1 MKRSLTL
8 LTLVL
13 LLTGAMAQQ
22 PLQRPVP
29 DYAFANFDRNV
40 IDFPGGSDDFEVFFN
55 KLDSLFF
62 FGKGHVNILHIGG
75 SHIQAGVFSQTVR
88 NDLLALCPGTTAA
101 RGLIFPFSA
110 GRTNNPSSFSTYYTG
125 DWSYCRNAVSF
136 DQTLGLAGASITTN
150 DPDASITIVARDRN
164 PSDNSPTF
172 DFNEVK
178 VIGYSDC
185 DSLVPLIK
193 IDGIT
198 VFPVFD
204 TEQSTYS
211 FHLPYYT
218 DSIRFFFSD
227 AEGEFTLTGI
237 YLDNGMPGISYND
250 IGVNGARVNSYLL
263 CENFERDLALVKPD
277 LVIFGIGINDASGDS
292 FTKQAFKNDYRALI
306 ESIRN
311 ISPDCAILFI
321 SNNDSY
327 KRLRRRRYAV
337 NTNGLIVEAAFKELA
352 REFDAG
358 LWNQFD
364 IMGGLRSMQQWQD
377 HGLAQKDKVHFT
389 NSGYRLIGDLLFNA
403 LIDTYVEH
411 LRKTNKKSN
420 VDLQ

>member
-1 MKRSLTL
+1 MCSSD
-8 LTLVL
+8 LV
-13 LLTGAMAQQ
+13 
-22 PLQRPVP
+22 
-29 DYAFANFDRNV
+29 NF
-40 IDFPGGSDDFEVFFN
+40 
-55 KLDSLFF
+55 
-62 FGKGHVNILHIGG
+62 
-75 SHIQAGVFSQTVR
+75 
-88 NDLLALCPGTTAA
+88 
-101 RGLIFPFSA
+101 
-110 GRTNNPSSFSTYYTG
+110 
-125 DWSYCRNAVSF
+125 
-136 DQTLGLAGASITTN
+136 
-150 DPDASITIVARDRN
+150 
-164 PSDNSPTF
+164 
-172 DFNEVK
+172 
-178 VIGYSDC
+178 
-185 DSLVPLIK
+185 
-193 IDGIT
+193 
-198 VFPVFD
+198 
-204 TEQSTYS
+204 
-211 FHLPYYT
+211 
-218 DSIRFFFSD
+218 
-227 AEGEFTLTGI
+227 
-237 YLDNGMPGISYND
+237 
-250 IGVNGARVNSYLL
+250 YLL

-311 ISPDCAILFI
+311 VSPDCAILFI

-364 IMGGLRSMQQWQD
+364 IMGGLRSMQQWKD